1 MRVVLN
7 HYSQVCILF
16 LLLSVFDINPSVR
29 RLKAVLVLY
38 QQLKLNNNSIFIR
51 HQKHTA
57 MQHQNN
63 IVEYNFIASEFEW
76 EIKPGKVITAW
87 GFNNQV
93 PGPVLKAKKGD
104 TLVIRVKNNLPEAT
118 MVHWHG
124 IRLPATMDGTGE
136 VQKPILPGESFEYR
150 FVVPD
155 AGTFWYHSH
164 QNETVQM
171 ERGMYGGIVIEDNTD
186 PVVDDEKVLVLDDMK
201 LNSKNKFTQPG
212 AVGRWIERHDGR
224 EGSTNLVNGKESLTL
239 QMHAGQTERW
249 RIINAAS
256 ARYFKLSL
264 NGKPFKV
271 LATDG
276 GLLEYARTETELLI
290 TPGERFDI
298 AVGPFEEGENFSINS
313 LPYNRVTMLKAKKQ
327 QYATVK
333 VLERKTSISTIPEK
347 LTEIIMLAQKDAEVN
362 RKIKLSVDPSFK
374 HIIDFKVNNKM
385 HGMDKPVMVGE
396 LQVWEIY
403 NSSLMDHPFHLHGFF
418 FQVLE
423 ENGKAPAYKA
433 WKDTY
438 NLKPR
443 TKIKIAWMPDN
454 RPGMWMYHCHLIE
467 HHAAGMMA
475 NFELIN
481 LLQPITEKNESFHGC
496 H

>member
-1 MRVVLN
+1 MKQEN
-7 HYSQVCILF
+7 
-16 LLLSVFDINPSVR
+16 
-29 RLKAVLVLY
+29 K
-38 QQLKLNNNSIFIR
+38 
-51 HQKHTA
+51 
-57 MQHQNN
+57 
-63 IVEYNFIASEFEW
+63 IVEYDLTASEFNW
-76 EIKPGKVITAW
+76 EIKPGKNITAW

-93 PGPVLKAKKGD
+93 PGPVLRAKKGD
-104 TLVIRVKNNLPEAT
+104 TLVVRVQNKLPEPT

-136 VQKPILPGESFEYR
+136 VQQPILPGESFEYR
-150 FVVPD
+150 FIVPD

-171 ERGMYGGIVIEDNTD
+171 ERGMYGGIVIEDDTD
-186 PVVDDEKVLVLDDMK
+186 PVVDNEKVLVLDDMK
-201 LNSKNKFTQPG
+201 LTTNNEFKQHG
-212 AVGRWIERHDGR
+212 LMGRWIERHDGR
-224 EGSTNLVNGKESLTL
+224 EGSTNLINGKESLIL
-239 QMHAGQTERW
+239 HMHAGQTERW

-264 NGKPFKV
+264 DGKPFKV
-271 LATDG
+271 IATDG

-298 AVGPFEEGENFSINS
+298 AVGPFEEGEVFSINS
-313 LPYNRVTMLKAKKQ
+313 LPYNRVTMLKAKLQK
-327 QYATVK
+327 YATVHVMGRK
-333 VLERKTSISTIPEK
+333 QSIAVLPEK
-347 LTEIIMLAQKDAEVN
+347 LTEIESLAPQDAKHS
-362 RKIKLSVDPSFK
+362 RKVKLSVDPSLK
-374 HIIDFKVNNKM
+374 HIIDFRVNNKI
-385 HGMDKPVMVGE
+385 HGMDKPVLVGD
-396 LQVWEIY
+396 LQVWEVS
-403 NSSLMDHPFHLHGFF
+403 NTSLMDHPFHLHGFF

-454 RPGMWMYHCHLIE
+454 RPGKWMYHCHIIE

-475 NFELIN
+475 NFEVIN
-481 LLQPITEKNESFHGC
+481 TLNPVREKQESFHGC
-496 H
+496 HTK

>member
-1 MRVVLN
+1 
-7 HYSQVCILF
+7 
-16 LLLSVFDINPSVR
+16 
-29 RLKAVLVLY
+29 
-38 QQLKLNNNSIFIR
+38 
-51 HQKHTA
+51 
-57 MQHQNN
+57 MQHQNT
-63 IVEYNFIASEFEW
+63 IVEYNLTASEFNW

-93 PGPVLKAKKGD
+93 PGPVLKARKGD
-104 TLVIRVKNNLPEAT
+104 TLVVRVQNNLPEST

-124 IRLPATMDGTGE
+124 IRLPASMDGTGE
-136 VQKPILPGESFEYR
+136 VQQPILPGESFEYR
-150 FVVPD
+150 FIVPD

-171 ERGMYGGIVIEDNTD
+171 EKGMYGGIVIEEDTD
-186 PVVDDEKVLVLDDMK
+186 PLVDDEKILVLDDMK
-201 LNSKNKFTQPG
+201 LNANNEFTQHGP
-212 AVGRWIERHDGR
+212 VGRWIERHDGR
-224 EGSTNLVNGKESLTL
+224 EGSTNLVNGKEAITL

-256 ARYFKLSL
+256 ARYFTLSL
-264 NGKPFKV
+264 DGKPFKV
-271 LATDG
+271 IATDG
-276 GLLEYARTETELLI
+276 GLLEYARTETEILI

-298 AVGPFEEGENFSINS
+298 VVGPFAEGEVFSINS
-313 LPYNRVTMLKAKKQ
+313 LPYNRVTMLKARLQK
-327 QYATVK
+327 YATVQ
-333 VLERKTSISTIPEK
+333 VMEPRPSIAAVPEK
-347 LTEIIMLAQKDAEVN
+347 LTEIKLLAPQDAPVSRKVN
-362 RKIKLSVDPSFK
+362 LSVDLSLRN
-374 HIIDFKVNNKM
+374 IIDFRVNKQI
-385 HGMDKPVMVGE
+385 HGIDKPVMVGD
-396 LQVWEIY
+396 LQVWEVS

-423 ENGKAPAYKA
+423 ENRKAPEYKA

-475 NFELIN
+475 NFEVIDTLN
-481 LLQPITEKNESFHGC
+481 PVAEKHESFHGC
-496 H
+496 HQ

>member
-1 MRVVLN
+1 MNNHLLN
-7 HYSQVCILF
+7 VKPNIMKQE
-16 LLLSVFDINPSVR
+16 N
-29 RLKAVLVLY
+29 K
-38 QQLKLNNNSIFIR
+38 
-51 HQKHTA
+51 
-57 MQHQNN
+57 
-63 IVEYNFIASEFEW
+63 IVEYNLTASEFNW
-76 EIKPGKVITAW
+76 EIKPGKSITAW

-93 PGPVLKAKKGD
+93 PGPILRAKKGD
-104 TLVIRVKNNLPEAT
+104 TLIVRVQNNLPEST

-136 VQKPILPGESFEYR
+136 VQQPILPGESFEYR
-150 FVVPD
+150 FTVPD

-171 ERGMYGGIVIEDNTD
+171 EKGMYGGIVIEDDTD
-186 PVVDDEKVLVLDDMK
+186 PLMDNERVLVLDDMK
-201 LNSKNKFTQPG
+201 LTSNNEFKQHGP
-212 AVGRWIERHDGR
+212 VGRWIERHDGR
-224 EGSTNLVNGKESLTL
+224 EGSTNLINGKEDLKL

-264 NGKPFKV
+264 NGKPFKII
-271 LATDG
+271 ATDG

-298 AVGPFEEGENFSINS
+298 AVGPFEEGEVFSINS
-313 LPYNRVTMLKAKKQ
+313 LPYNRVTMLKAKLQK
-327 QYATVK
+327 YATVQ
-333 VLERKTSISTIPEK
+333 VMERKQSIASLPEK
-347 LTEIIMLAQKDAEVN
+347 LTEITSLAPQDAKVN
-362 RKIKLSVDPSFK
+362 RKVKLSVDPSLK
-374 HIIDFKVNNKM
+374 HIIDFRVNNKM
-385 HGMDKPVMVGE
+385 HSMDKPVMVGD
-396 LQVWEIY
+396 LQVWEVS
-403 NSSLMDHPFHLHGFF
+403 NTSLMDHPFHLHGFF

-423 ENGKAPAYKA
+423 ENGKAPEYKA

-454 RPGMWMYHCHLIE
+454 RPGKWMYHCHIIE

-475 NFELIN
+475 NFEVVDPLH
-481 LLQPITEKNESFHGC
+481 PVTEKQESFHGC
-496 H
+496 HA

>member
-1 MRVVLN
+1 
-7 HYSQVCILF
+7 
-16 LLLSVFDINPSVR
+16 
-29 RLKAVLVLY
+29 
-38 QQLKLNNNSIFIR
+38 
-51 HQKHTA
+51 

-63 IVEYNFIASEFEW
+63 IVEYNLTAGEFNW
-76 EIKPGKVITAW
+76 EIKPGKFISAW

-93 PGPVLKAKKGD
+93 PGPVLRAKKGD
-104 TLVIRVKNNLPEAT
+104 TLVVRIHNNLPEST

-136 VQKPILPGESFEYR
+136 VQQPILPGESFEYR
-150 FVVPD
+150 FTVPD

-171 ERGMYGGIVIEDNTD
+171 ERGMYGGIVIEEATD
-186 PVVDDEKVLVLDDMK
+186 PVVDGEKVLVMDDMK
-201 LNSKNKFTQPG
+201 LNSNNQFKQLGP
-212 AVGRWIERHDGR
+212 VGRWIERHDGR
-224 EGSTNLVNGKESLTL
+224 EGSTNLINGKEELTL
-239 QMHAGQTERW
+239 QMFAGQIERW

-256 ARYFKLSL
+256 ARYFTLSL
-264 NGKPFKV
+264 DGKPFKV
-271 LATDG
+271 IATDG

-298 AVGPFEEGENFSINS
+298 VVGPFKEGEVFSINS
-313 LPYNRVTMLKAKKQ
+313 LPYNRVTMLKAKLQ
-327 QYATVK
+327 QYATVQVMETK
-333 VLERKTSISTIPEK
+333 PSIAAVPEK
-347 LTEIIMLAQKDAEVN
+347 LTEIKMLAPQDAVVN
-362 RKIKLSVDPSFK
+362 RKVNLSVDPSLK
-374 HIIDFKVNNKM
+374 HIIDFRVNKEM
-385 HGMDKPVMVGE
+385 HGMDKPVMVGD
-396 LQVWEIY
+396 LQVWEVS

-423 ENGKAPAYKA
+423 ENGKTPEYKA

-454 RPGMWMYHCHLIE
+454 RPGMWMYHCHIIE

-475 NFELIN
+475 NFEVVNPLD
-481 LLQPITEKNESFHGC
+481 PITEKRESFHGC
-496 H
+496 HQ